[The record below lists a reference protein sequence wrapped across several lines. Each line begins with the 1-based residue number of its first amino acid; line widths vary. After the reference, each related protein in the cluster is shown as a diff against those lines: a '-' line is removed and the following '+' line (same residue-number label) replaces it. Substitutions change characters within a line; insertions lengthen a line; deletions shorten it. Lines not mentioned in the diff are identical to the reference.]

1 MSSFSLVSHSEQAG
15 DMIPADCVV
24 CDLNVIKANESALTG
39 ESDDLKKSKGGDCF
53 LLSSCL
59 ITEGEEVHAVVI
71 GVGPHSQ
78 WGKIK
83 ANLVSE
89 AVNTPLQDKL
99 EEMAQQVVS
108 CDLAPLTQIRSAT
121 LDLYAPLE
129 LSSPW

>member
-108 CDLAPLTQIRSAT
+108 L
-121 LDLYAPLE
+121 
-129 LSSPW
+129 